1 MNQIKTLYILN
12 LHNVICVLYL
22 NRTRK
27 KYYPLYMSLRLR
39 VTKEE
44 ATAVETLLDND
55 KESREVEMSVKT
67 PTGSLPEQ
75 VDRNLT
81 KSRRRYR
88 SKTSA
93 RFF

>member
-1 MNQIKTLYILN
+1 
-12 LHNVICVLYL
+12 
-22 NRTRK
+22 
-27 KYYPLYMSLRLR
+27 MSLRLR

-75 VDRNLT
+75 VDRNLLRVEEDT
-81 KSRRRYR
+81 GAR
-88 SKTSA
+88 SVLD
-93 RFF
+93 FFNYYI